1 MKHMYQEGSQD
12 SLPYNSCVSVF
23 PKNDTADRI
32 FAFVYLLAGYSFVY
46 VFMDGTDTWMLSAY
60 TVFYAAVVLLYLR
73 GKNIY
78 PSKESWFWLGVLLSI
93 GIPFAFWSVL
103 HIFQILA
110 LMAVAAYWTLAAS
123 GRLIFQNRTSQWVF
137 FDGWN
142 ALEVVPFCNFTCQI
156 RVLAGSISGGGEK
169 RDKQSRPKSIL
180 LGLVLAVPMLFII
193 LPLLSDAD
201 AGFEQIA
208 GSLAGYIQGHLLRI
222 ILRMFLALLVSSYL
236 YGLIF
241 GGIHGRNTDR
251 IHTEELQKI
260 GEEIRLVPDTAVCTA
275 LAVICLVYTLFMGIQ
290 GNYLFAAFTGKLPWD
305 FTYAEYARRGFFELC
320 RIGAWNLMIL
330 WLSGMFSKSR
340 SYEHRGLSFFT
351 VLLSVLTLLLIATAA
366 GKLGLY
372 ISVYG
377 LTVNR
382 IVPMT
387 FLVWMGIVFVCMVL
401 RQRREFPVVRI
412 CVMTG
417 AALFCLLCIVPVEHW
432 STLYNEWARLRGLIM

>member
-12 SLPYNSCVSVF
+12 GLPYTRGPVF
-23 PKNDTADRI
+23 PKNETTDRI
-32 FAFVYLLAGYSFVY
+32 FAFVYLLVGYGFVY
-46 VFMDGTDTWMLSAY
+46 MFMDAADSWVLSVY
-60 TVFYAAVVLLYLR
+60 TVFYAVVVLLYLR
-73 GKNIY
+73 GKNIH
-78 PSKESWFWLGVLLSI
+78 PSKESWFWLGVLLAI

-103 HIFQILA
+103 SVFQILA

-142 ALEVVPFCNFTCQI
+142 ALEVVPFCNFACQM
-156 RVLAGSISGGGEK
+156 RVLAGSLSGGGEK
-169 RDKQSRPKSIL
+169 RDKQSRSGSIL
-180 LGLVLAVPMLFII
+180 LGLVLAVPMLLII

-208 GSLAGYIQGHLLRI
+208 GSLAGYIQRHLLSI
-222 ILRMFLALLVSSYL
+222 ILRMFLALLVSAYL

-290 GNYLFAAFTGKLPWD
+290 GNYLFAAFTGSLPQN

-330 WLSGMFSKSR
+330 WLSGMFSRSR
-340 SYEHRGLSFFT
+340 SHEHRGLSFFT
-351 VLLSVLTLLLIATAA
+351 VLLSVLTLLLIVTAA

-377 LTVNR
+377 LTVYR
-382 IVPMT
+382 IVPMI
-387 FLVWMGIVFVCMVL
+387 FLIWMAVVFVCMVL
-401 RQRREFPVVRI
+401 RQRREFPMTRI
-412 CVMTG
+412 CVMAG
-417 AALFCLLCIVPVEHW
+417 AALFCLLCIFPVEHW
-432 STLYNEWARLRGLIM
+432 SALYNEWARLRGLIM